1 MARIELA
8 DETTGLLI
16 VLHDLT
22 ASYAAEK
29 MRREFSANVSH
40 ELKTPLTSISGFAE
54 MIANGMY
61 QNEADVKLFGSRI
74 LRNPSG

>member
-29 MRREFSANVSH
+29 CAGNFRP
-40 ELKTPLTSISGFAE
+40 TCPTS
-54 MIANGMY
+54 
-61 QNEADVKLFGSRI
+61 
-74 LRNPSG
+74 